1 MIETDKKRSSNMVIV
16 SNGHLN
22 IEDMMLEK
30 IVMLKRLK
38 MIRRGL
44 QYMVISEQWTSYY
57 REYIL
62 DEI

>member
-1 MIETDKKRSSNMVIV
+1 MVIV

>member
-1 MIETDKKRSSNMVIV
+1 MVIV

-38 MIRRGL
+38 MLRGL